1 MPQLAKALWAG
12 SAAVLVGGFACLGTA
27 TASADPNQPTPTNV
41 LSASLSKGYNASN
54 CNPTQADGVLA
65 SIDCGQ
71 NGDDNGPA
79 SASYLLFGSGGDLTN
94 AFNAT
99 AASITQGNCGEVKS
113 PTTWRQNSAAA
124 DPSGQVVC
132 GTADGQAEVLWSTNA
147 KGVLSIIRAPDGNTA
162 ALYKWWVTNG

>member
-1 MPQLAKALWAG
+1 MPQLAKALRAG

-27 TASADPNQPTPTNV
+27 AASADPNQPTPTNI
-41 LSASLSKGYNASN
+41 LSAALSKGYNGSN
-54 CNPTQADGVLA
+54 CKPAQADGVLA
-65 SIDCGQ
+65 AIDCGQ

-79 SASYLLFGSGGDLTN
+79 SASYLLFGNAGDLTN

-113 PTTWRQNSAAA
+113 PTTWRQNSGAE
-124 DPSGQVVC
+124 PSGQVVC
-132 GTADGQAEVLWSTNA
+132 GTAEGQAEVIWSTNA
-147 KGVLSIIRAPDGNTA
+147 KNVLSIIRASDGNTA

>member
-1 MPQLAKALWAG
+1 MPQLAKALRAG

-27 TASADPNQPTPTNV
+27 AASADPNQPTPTNI
-41 LSASLSKGYNASN
+41 LSAALSKGYNGSN
-54 CNPTQADGVLA
+54 CKPAQADGVLA
-65 SIDCGQ
+65 AIDCGQ

-79 SASYLLFGSGGDLTN
+79 SASYLLFGNAGDLTN

-113 PTTWRQNSAAA
+113 PTTWRQNSGAE
-124 DPSGQVVC
+124 PSGQVVC
-132 GTADGQAEVLWSTNA
+132 GTAEGQAEVLWSTNA
-147 KGVLSIIRAPDGNTA
+147 KGVLSIIRASDGNTA